1 MLQITNAI
9 FKKSIKSMKK
19 ILQQLITVP
28 NAMALFFFLLIFI
41 GSRQYGFYGDELYY
55 FACSKHLDFGY
66 VDHPPLVALLTL
78 ISTWIFGET
87 MIGLRF
93 LSGLAGAVT
102 VLLSAK
108 IARLLGGGKFSQAL
122 AALLICFAPAFLAL
136 SSFFSMNPVDI
147 MLCTLFIV
155 LFLKIIKT
163 PSPTK
168 WIILGVLLGIGLLN
182 KYTFLVLG
190 FSLLVSLLIT
200 KQRSLL
206 RSPWIYVSG
215 IIGLLMFLPHILW
228 QIRYDWPT
236 LEFMRNA
243 TEHKNL
249 SLSPVA
255 FFSQLLIAL
264 NPFTLPLWLSGMLYL
279 LFSKEMK
286 KYQFLGWTAVV
297 FLVVYLIQNSKV
309 YYVVPI
315 FPLLLSSGAVMI
327 EKFSLKHLIRWPKW
341 AVVSTVI
348 ASGALLMPLATPLF
362 PVEQFVRYSKILGLW
377 NLIRMEKGEG
387 DTLPLHFVYRF
398 GWEELVDSIG
408 RVYNTLPQGDRE
420 KCAILGSWY
429 GIAGAVDH
437 FGPKYGLPNAICS
450 RNSYWLW
457 GIRDYSGEVVLAVGY
472 SERFLEEYFDSFE
485 QVACCKNQYAYDVA
499 IYLCKK
505 PKSSLKEMWPHFKS
519 FI

>member
-1 MLQITNAI
+1 MPFLKTY
-9 FKKSIKSMKK
+9 IKSAKEFSRR
-19 ILQQLITVP
+19 LSTVP
-28 NAMALFFFLLIFI
+28 NAMALCFFLLIFV
-41 GSRQYGFYGDELYY
+41 GSRQYGFFGDEFYY

-66 VDHPPLVALLTL
+66 VDHPPMVALLTL

-87 MIGLRF
+87 MAGLRF
-93 LSGLAGAVT
+93 LSGLAGAIT
-102 VLLSAK
+102 VLLSAQ
-108 IARLLGGGKFSQAL
+108 IARLLGGDKFSQAL
-122 AALLICFAPAFLAL
+122 AALSICFAPAFPAL

-155 LFLKIIKT
+155 LFLKIVET
-163 PSPTK
+163 PSPIK
-168 WIILGVLLGIGLLN
+168 WIFLGVVLGIGLLN

-206 RSPWIYVSG
+206 KSPWIYISG

-243 TEHKNL
+243 MEQKNL
-249 SLSPVA
+249 HLSLVG
-255 FFSQLLIAL
+255 FFSQLLIGL
-264 NPFTLPLWLSGMLYL
+264 NPFTMPLWLSGVLYL
-279 LFSKEMK
+279 IFSKEMK

-297 FLVVYLIQNSKV
+297 FLIVYLIQNSKV

-315 FPLLLSSGAVMI
+315 FPLLLSSGAVVI
-327 EKFSLKHLIRWPKW
+327 EKFSQRHSIHWLKWV
-341 AVVSTVI
+341 VVSTI
-348 ASGALLMPLATPLF
+348 IIPGALLMPLATPLL
-362 PVEQFVRYSKILGLW
+362 PVEQFVRYSKTLGLW

-387 DTLPLHFVYRF
+387 DTLPLHFVYRI
-398 GWEELVDSIG
+398 GWEELVNSIG
-408 RVYNTLPQGDRE
+408 KVYNTLLQGDRE

-437 FGPKYGLPNAICS
+437 FGPKYGLPNAICG
-450 RNSYWLW
+450 RNSYWMW
-457 GIRDYSGEVVLAVGY
+457 GTRNCSGEVVLAVGFNASY
-472 SERFLEEYFDSFE
+472 FGKFFDSVE
-485 QVACCKNQYAYDVA
+485 QIAYYKNQYAYDVA

-505 PKSSLKEMWPHFKS
+505 PKSSLTEMWPHFKS